1 MSANGFS
8 LATTHLSGWCIIQY
22 LSSCPLAHAA
32 QSVRKR
38 CEPKTKDVIMTL
50 ATHTKGQ
57 TMNSTI
63 NIPGTLTAIVKNGRV
78 VSYIFD
84 IAANDAG
91 YFGPAFITIDGDEMS
106 NDAISDAIANS
117 LMLSQDGQSG
127 FFSVEVG
134 A

>member
-1 MSANGFS
+1 
-8 LATTHLSGWCIIQY
+8 
-22 LSSCPLAHAA
+22 
-32 QSVRKR
+32 
-38 CEPKTKDVIMTL
+38 MTL

-78 VSYIFD
+78 VSYVFD

-91 YFGPAFITIDGDEMS
+91 YFGPAFITIEGDEMS

-127 FFSVEVG
+127 FLSVEVG